1 MWVTLLLEEGLGTY
15 DVVGDKDAMEVL
27 VDVGAGM
34 GRITLVRDGW
44 SGSWD
49 WRR

>member
-27 VDVGAGM
+27 VDVGAGV
-34 GRITLVRDGW
+34 GRITLVQDGW